1 MKEYY
6 YIGAGNQQFGPFP
19 KEELVGKV
27 TPDTMVWAEGM
38 PDWAPAR
45 TVEELSELFAAAP
58 QTPPAY
64 GGGQPSPQPAYSS
77 QQSAYSN
84 PRPAF
89 NTPQEQPPV
98 KPDTYLVWAILS
110 TVLCCLPLGIVAIV
124 YSAKVDG
131 LWEQGAYEAA
141 QDASR
146 KAKTFAM
153 IGAICGFVVA
163 LIYGLIVAIGIGSAS
178 NSFAL

>member
-19 KEELVGKV
+19 KEELVGKI
-27 TPDTMVWAEGM
+27 TLDTMVWAEGM

-64 GGGQPSPQPAYSS
+64 NDGQPSPQPAYSN
-77 QQSAYSN
+77 QQTAYNNPQPQFSA
-84 PRPAF
+84 PQ
-89 NTPQEQPPV
+89 TPSA
-98 KPDTYLVWAILS
+98 KPDNYLVWAILS
-110 TVLCCLPLGIVAIV
+110 TILCCLPLGIVSIV

-153 IGAICGFVVA
+153 IAAISGFVVA
-163 LIYGLIVAIGIGSAS
+163 LIYGIVVAVGVAGAS
-178 NSFAL
+178 HSFDM